1 MALLGSQ
8 QGDNR
13 QVLHSGE
20 VVYVTAW
27 RNVAVDS
34 DAAESVQQPS
44 DKRDITRPRLPQ
56 VYRNKERMP
65 FGV

>member
-1 MALLGSQ
+1 MALLGPQ

-13 QVLHSGE
+13 QVLYRRE
-20 VVYVTAW
+20 VVYVIAR
-27 RNVAVDS
+27 RNAAANS

-44 DKRDITRPRLPQ
+44 DKGDIARSCLPQ

>member
-1 MALLGSQ
+1 MLGPQ
-8 QGDNR
+8 QRNNR
-13 QVLHSGE
+13 QVLYRRE
-20 VVYVTAW
+20 VVYVATG
-27 RNVAVDS
+27 RNAAADS

-44 DKRDITRPRLPQ
+44 DKGDITRPRLPQ